1 MVESLSDPRS
11 RATILQLIAEELAT
25 SSEAG
30 LCLPRRM
37 QDYAQGLR
45 GIAAELLVERPS
57 A

>member
-37 QDYAQGLR
+37 QDYAQVLR